1 MQVPPS
7 TQVLGRPLLALSPNG
22 DYLGHME
29 TNDGDITAATN
40 RKILLGIVDADSSRN
55 AVARKAGIPL
65 TTFNRKLDGHGDFT
79 LRELGQ
85 IAQALNRQLADIL
98 PSELTRRRAA

>member
-1 MQVPPS
+1 
-7 TQVLGRPLLALSPNG
+7 
-22 DYLGHME
+22 ME

-40 RKILLGIVDADSSRN
+40 RNILLGIVETKNSRN
-55 AVARKAGIPL
+55 AVAREAGIPL

-85 IAQALNRQLADIL
+85 IAKALDRQLADIL
-98 PSELTRRRAA
+98 PPEILARDAA